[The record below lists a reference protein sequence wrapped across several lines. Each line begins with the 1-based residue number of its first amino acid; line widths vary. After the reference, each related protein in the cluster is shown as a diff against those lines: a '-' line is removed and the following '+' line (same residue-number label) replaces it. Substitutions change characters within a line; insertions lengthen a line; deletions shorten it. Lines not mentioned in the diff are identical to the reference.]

1 MITPDTNRDADFMTM
16 LRRYRL
22 ARGLDQA
29 KLASVMNV
37 SVAAVSSWETGR
49 SIPKAGR
56 FEKLARVL
64 GVQPLEL
71 TQFIQP
77 SEHHHPGEDR
87 A

>member
-1 MITPDTNRDADFMTM
+1 
-16 LRRYRL
+16 
-22 ARGLDQA
+22 
-29 KLASVMNV
+29 VMNV